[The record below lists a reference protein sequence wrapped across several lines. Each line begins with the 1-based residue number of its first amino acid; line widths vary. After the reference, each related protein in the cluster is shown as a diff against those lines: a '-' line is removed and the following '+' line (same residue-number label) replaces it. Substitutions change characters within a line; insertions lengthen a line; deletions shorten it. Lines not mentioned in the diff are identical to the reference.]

1 MKTWIFLL
9 TLFSLLNAQNV
20 IEITVKGISDQQN
33 DGAQQD
39 RLEAIMDAKRQAC
52 EKAGLFIESRTT
64 LENFQVVYDLVET
77 QAATVLL
84 PGFQLVEIGYVQDG
98 TYQVVLS
105 GKIKIL
111 DEEKDISTKEM
122 RYAKSLRDR
131 GKHAECEAIL
141 KKYIDT
147 SDPQISDE
155 LKEEA
160 FYYYLKW
167 GYAWNLQESVQKFAA
182 FYPESKYL
190 PGLKS
195 FADFAVKPCYTYNA
209 TYKADA
215 GDWKPANLLQ
225 DEIKFSQSLHLA
237 ADTIVFKNF
246 KGQDQTIL
254 VDINLFSD
262 AEKKA
267 TTAYSLK
274 ISHYDGN
281 LIQQPITEALK
292 VIEDRFRIFQSGGST
307 TFQHSSSGV
316 QFNDYKLSHFQFNG
330 DVPVGKGPF
339 TQQLKFEIHQ
349 ISY

>member
-1 MKTWIFLL
+1 MKTLL
-9 TLFSLLNAQNV
+9 TLLLFSSLLIAQN
-20 IEITVKGISDQQN
+20 IIDITVRGISDQQN

-52 EKAGLFIESRTT
+52 EKAGLIIESRTT
-64 LENFQVVYDLVET
+64 VENFQVVYDLVET

-111 DEEKDISTKEM
+111 DEEKNISTKEM

-131 GKHAECEAIL
+131 GKHTECEAIL
-141 KKYIDT
+141 KKYIDLD
-147 SDPQISDE
+147 DPQVSDE

-190 PGLKS
+190 PGLES
-195 FADFAVKPCYTYNA
+195 FADFAVKPCYTHNLKYQANA
-209 TYKADA
+209 D
-215 GDWKPANLLQ
+215 DWKPTNLLQ
-225 DEIKFSQSLHLA
+225 DEITFSKYLHVTT
-237 ADTIVFKNF
+237 DTIIFKNF

-254 VDINLFSD
+254 LDVNLFSD

-274 ISHYDGN
+274 ISYYDGN
-281 LIQQPITEALK
+281 LIQQPTADALK
-292 VIEDRFRIFQSGGST
+292 VIEDRFRIFQPGGST

-316 QFNDYKLSHFQFNG
+316 QFNDYKLSHFQFDG

-339 TQQLKFEIHQ
+339 FQQLKFDIYQ

>member
-1 MKTWIFLL
+1 MKTWIFLVML
-9 TLFSLLNAQNV
+9 SSLLCAQNV
-20 IEITVKGISDQQN
+20 IEVTVRGISDQKN

-64 LENFQVVYDLVET
+64 VENFQVVYDLVET

-111 DEEKDISTKEM
+111 DEEKNISNKEM

-147 SDPQISDE
+147 ADPQVSDE

-167 GYAWNLQESVQKFAA
+167 GYAWNLRESVQKFAA

-190 PGLKS
+190 PGLES

-209 TYKADA
+209 TFRASA
-215 GDWKPANLLQ
+215 NDWKPANLLR
-225 DEIKFSQSLHLA
+225 DEIKFSQYLPLV
-237 ADTIVFKNF
+237 ADTVVFKNF

-254 VDINLFSD
+254 IDINLFSD
-262 AEKKA
+262 TEKKA

-274 ISHYDGN
+274 ISYHDGN
-281 LIQQPITEALK
+281 LIQQPATETLK

-316 QFNDYKLSHFQFNG
+316 RFNDYQLSHFQFDG

-339 TQQLKFEIHQ
+339 TQQLRFEIYQ